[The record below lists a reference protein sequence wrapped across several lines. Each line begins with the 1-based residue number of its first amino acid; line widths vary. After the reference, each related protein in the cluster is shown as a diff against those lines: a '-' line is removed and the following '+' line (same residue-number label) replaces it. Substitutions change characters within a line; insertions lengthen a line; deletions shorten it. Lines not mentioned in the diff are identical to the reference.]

1 MLYPV
6 YLNGNIIPGAD
17 ANLSIY
23 DHGYLYGDGVFEG
36 IRAYNGHVFRL
47 DDHVRRLYRSAHA
60 LGFDLPIPQAEF
72 RAAVVNTVRASGLQS
87 CYIRVTV
94 SRGTGVGLDP
104 RQIDLN
110 PTIVISVQQLSLYPQ
125 DMYDNGLEVI
135 TASTRATPAVCID
148 PQIKSLGRY
157 INNILAKMEA
167 NRMGAGE
174 AIMLN
179 MAGNVAEATGDN
191 YFIVR
196 DGELITPPTSEG
208 ALIGITRQTVME
220 LAAKLG
226 IPVRERVVT
235 LYDSYNAD
243 EAFLTGTAAE
253 VIPAVKH
260 DNRTIGT
267 GKPGPIT
274 RRIID
279 AFREFAASEG
289 APVYD

>member
-1 MLYPV
+1 
-6 YLNGNIIPGAD
+6 
-17 ANLSIY
+17 
-23 DHGYLYGDGVFEG
+23 
-36 IRAYNGHVFRL
+36 
-47 DDHVRRLYRSAHA
+47 
-60 LGFDLPIPQAEF
+60 
-72 RAAVVNTVRASGLQS
+72 
-87 CYIRVTV
+87 
-94 SRGTGVGLDP
+94 
-104 RQIDLN
+104 
-110 PTIVISVQQLSLYPQ
+110 
-125 DMYDNGLEVI
+125 
-135 TASTRATPAVCID
+135 
-148 PQIKSLGRY
+148 
-157 INNILAKMEA
+157 
-167 NRMGAGE
+167 
-174 AIMLN
+174 
-179 MAGNVAEATGDN
+179 
-191 YFIVR
+191 
-196 DGELITPPTSEG
+196 
-208 ALIGITRQTVME
+208 ME